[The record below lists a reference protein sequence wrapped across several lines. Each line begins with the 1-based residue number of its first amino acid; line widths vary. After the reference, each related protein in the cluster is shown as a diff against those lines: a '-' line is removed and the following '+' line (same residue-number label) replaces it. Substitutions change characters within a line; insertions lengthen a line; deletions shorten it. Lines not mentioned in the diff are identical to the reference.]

1 LRFRSFQ
8 LQSLATAVTVYILIV
23 LGGVV
28 SSTGSGMACPDWP
41 LCYGEI
47 VPELTQPV
55 LIEFTH
61 RIWAMVV
68 TVFVIMTMVLAW
80 RRYRWPHAITAFA
93 TLTFVLLLGQI
104 LLGMVTVRSG
114 TEPFVVTAHLALAIL
129 VFGSA
134 LTVSIAS
141 MTSLPR
147 KRR

>member
-1 LRFRSFQ
+1 MRFGGFQ

-28 SSTGSGMACPDWP
+28 SSTGSGLACPDWP
-41 LCYGEI
+41 LCYGQI

-68 TVFVIMTMVLAW
+68 TVFVVATTIFAW
-80 RRYRWPHAITAFA
+80 KRYRWPHAVTAFA
-93 TLTFVLLLGQI
+93 TLTLILLLGQI

-134 LTVSIAS
+134 LTASIAS
-141 MTSLPR
+141 MTSPP
-147 KRR
+147 KRRR